1 VRCITSLESQTQY
14 MVKSKN
20 PGARAAVYDNADVRK
35 IFPMADDIRASID
48 GAAPRPKTP
57 YYTDVSAAVQRSFHP
72 QAAVDPA
79 RTPAKAGKL
88 IVDVL
93 HDKVLL

>member
-1 VRCITSLESQTQY
+1 

-20 PGARAAVYDNADVRK
+20 PGARAAVYDDAEVRR
-35 IFPMADDIRASID
+35 IFPMADAIRDSIA
-48 GAAPRPKTP
+48 GGAPRPKTP
-57 YYTDVSAAVQRSFHP
+57 YYTDVSSAVQRSFHP
-72 QAAVDPA
+72 QTAVDPN